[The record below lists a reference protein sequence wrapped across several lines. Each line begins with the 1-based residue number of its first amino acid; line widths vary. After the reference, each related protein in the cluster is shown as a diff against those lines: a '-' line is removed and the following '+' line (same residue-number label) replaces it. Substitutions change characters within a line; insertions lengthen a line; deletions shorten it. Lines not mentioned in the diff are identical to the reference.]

1 MWAVDIL
8 GGVSDLSRAISPNP
22 ARVACTSAV
31 ETAAASRARVVDK
44 FTADPL
50 PAKRGVQ
57 VQLLDL
63 AVVAHPAWIAHA
75 SLVEA
80 RSVE

>member
-8 GGVSDLSRAISPNP
+8 DRVSDLSRAIPPNP
-22 ARVACTSAV
+22 ARVACTRAI

-44 FTADPL
+44 CAADPL

-63 AVVAHPAWIAHA
+63 AVVANPAWIAHA